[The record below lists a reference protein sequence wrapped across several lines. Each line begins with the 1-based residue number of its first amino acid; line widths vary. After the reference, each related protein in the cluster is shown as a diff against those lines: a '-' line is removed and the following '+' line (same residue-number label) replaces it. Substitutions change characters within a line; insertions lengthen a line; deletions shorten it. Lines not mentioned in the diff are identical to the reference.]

1 MVYLAYISFCFL
13 GMQLLNVVLNL
24 IFKQRIKKSRAEN
37 KELISVLIPARNE
50 EANISFLL
58 SDLQK
63 SKNENFE
70 IIVFDDESTD
80 NTAKVV
86 LDFAKQ
92 DKRIVLIQTNGLPQ
106 GWLGKNHA
114 CYQLAQK
121 ARGKYLLFLDADVRI
136 EYNITTDAVS
146 YLKRLNLKLLSIF
159 PIQIQKTFGEKISV
173 PVMDYILLTLLP
185 LLFVRISPF
194 KSHAAANG
202 QFMLF
207 DAETYRKVQ
216 PHLLFNNSAV
226 EDIKIARHFKKEK
239 FKIACLTG
247 EKRVQCRMYKSYNE
261 AVKGFSKNVFMFF
274 GNVPLLAF
282 LFWAFSA
289 FGFIPIWLAL
299 PQFLTYY
306 FAVLVSVLLL
316 YSLVGQQNSVL
327 NFLLFPFHLLFLTT
341 ILGNAFK
348 VKKYKKLEWKERN
361 IYS

>member
-1 MVYLAYISFCFL
+1 MVYLAYISLLFL

-24 IFKQRIKKSRAEN
+24 VFKQRIKISETEN
-37 KELISVLIPARNE
+37 NERISLLIPARNE
-50 EANISFLL
+50 ETNISFLL

-63 SKNENFE
+63 SKNENIE

-80 NTAKVV
+80 NTAEVV
-86 LDFAKQ
+86 QNFANQ
-92 DKRIVLIQTNGLPQ
+92 DKRIVLLKSDGLPQ

-121 ARGKYLLFLDADVRI
+121 AQGNYLLYLDADVRI
-136 EYNITTDAVS
+136 EENVITDAVC
-146 YLKRLNLKLLSIF
+146 YLKRFNLKLLSIF
-159 PIQIQKTFGEKISV
+159 PIQIQETFGEKISV
-173 PVMDYILLTLLP
+173 PVMNYILLTLLP
-185 LLFVRISPF
+185 LVFVRISPF

-207 DAETYRKVQ
+207 DAETYKKVQ

-226 EDIKIARHFKKEK
+226 EDIKIARHLKKEK

-247 EKRVQCRMYKSYNE
+247 EKRIQCRMYKTYRE

-274 GNVPLLAF
+274 GNLPLLAF

-289 FGFIPIWLAL
+289 FGFIPVWLAL

-316 YSLVGQQNSVL
+316 YSLVGRQNSVINL
-327 NFLLFPFHLLFLTT
+327 LLFPFHLLFLIT
-341 ILGNAFK
+341 ILGKAIK
-348 VKKYKKLEWKERN
+348 VKKNKKMEWKERN